1 MPTAAPT
8 RPEPGLEP
16 RPEPGEGQPALS
28 PATRAAERFWPT
40 FMQARLV
47 VASVLLMLQGVV
59 LVLGTADSWISLM
72 LCAVHLGAVMGVHH
86 TLEPSLRHGLA
97 PVPWALTVGID
108 VLVFA
113 TLQFW
118 QHGGLNYSL
127 LFALPVLMSAILGPQ
142 LRGLATAA
150 AVTLLLLGEAVWV
163 ALTNDD
169 GTGPR
174 LIQPAITG
182 TGFFLVALLAHQ
194 LARRLAREEALAER
208 NQLAARTQVA
218 VNELIIETMADGVLV
233 VDERGMVRTLNP
245 AAAAMLA
252 GTGDAVPNLFLL
264 GARAHCL
271 PLLGLVQATFAQR
284 APQQGQ
290 VTLAASADLQRRLR
304 VHTRPTPPRHTGD
317 ATDDTRLCVVFLQD
331 LHELEARVRTEKLV
345 AMGRMTVAVAHEIR
359 NPLSAIAQANALLQ
373 EDLHDPQQLR
383 LSAMVSTHTQRLNR
397 IVDDVLN
404 VVRLPG
410 QPAPPDSPPVVLD
423 ASVGETVREWCVQ
436 HGCSTRLTWLGGCD
450 QRQVRFDSEHLRRI
464 LVNLLDNASRYASQ
478 GAAAIQVASRVDATG
493 LLRLSVWS
501 DGTPLSAS
509 VRMHLFEPFFSSESR
524 SSGMGLYLCRELCE
538 RYQTTMDYQR
548 SERLGRA
555 GNEFFLLMPPV
566 ANSSP

>member
-8 RPEPGLEP
+8 PPEP
-16 RPEPGEGQPALS
+16 ALTHT
-28 PATRAAERFWPT
+28 ARAAERFWPT
-40 FMQARLV
+40 FMRARLV
-47 VASVLLMLQGVV
+47 VAGVLLALQVMV
-59 LVLGTADSWISLM
+59 LTLGTADSWTSIA
-72 LCAVHLGAVMGVHH
+72 LCALHLVAVVGVQH
-86 TLEPSLRHGLA
+86 TLKPSLRHGLE
-97 PVPWALTVGID
+97 PLPWALTVGVD
-108 VLVFA
+108 VAVFA
-113 TLQFW
+113 TLQIW

-127 LFALPVLMSAILGPQ
+127 LFALPVLMSAVLGPQ
-142 LRGLATAA
+142 LKGLATAA

-163 ALTNDD
+163 AFVTGD
-169 GTGPR
+169 GTAPR

-194 LARRLAREEALAER
+194 LAGRLAREEALAER
-208 NQLAARTQVA
+208 SQLAARTQVA
-218 VNELIIETMADGVLV
+218 VNELIIETMTDGVLV

-252 GTGDAVPNLFLL
+252 GADDAVPSLFLL
-264 GARAHCL
+264 GSRSHCL
-271 PLLGLVQATFAQR
+271 PLLNLVQATFDQR
-284 APQQGQ
+284 APQHGE
-290 VTLAASADLQRRLR
+290 VTLSASADLQRRLR
-304 VHTRPTPPRHTGD
+304 VRTRPTPPRHTGD

-404 VVRLPG
+404 VVRIPG
-410 QPAPPDSPPVVLD
+410 QPAPPDLPAIALD
-423 ASVGETVREWCVQ
+423 AAVEQALSEWCAQ
-436 HGCSTRLTWLGGCD
+436 HGCSTRLSWKGGCG
-450 QRQVRFDSEHLRRI
+450 QQLVRFDGEHLRRI

-478 GAAAIQVASRVDATG
+478 GQSAIQVSSRTEGSA
-493 LLRLSVWS
+493 LLRLAVWS
-501 DGTPLSAS
+501 DGVPLHPS
-509 VRMHLFEPFFSSESR
+509 VRVHLFEPFFSSESR

-538 RYQTTMDYQR
+538 RYQATMDYQR
-548 SERLGRA
+548 SERHGQA
-555 GNEFFLLMPPV
+555 GNEFFLLMPAV
-566 ANSSP
+566 ANSGT

>member
-1 MPTAAPT
+1 MRTAAPT
-8 RPEPGLEP
+8 TPDTG
-16 RPEPGEGQPALS
+16 PGETRPALHL
-28 PATRAAERFWPT
+28 ATRAAERFWST

-47 VASVLLMLQGVV
+47 VASVLLVLQGVV
-59 LVLGTADSWISLM
+59 LALGTADSWISLV
-72 LCAVHLGAVMGVHH
+72 LCAVHLGTVVGVHH
-86 TLEPSLRHGLA
+86 SLQPSLRHGLM

-118 QHGGLNYSL
+118 QHGGLNYAL

-194 LARRLAREEALAER
+194 LARRLDSEQALAER

-218 VNELIIETMADGVLV
+218 VNELIIETMTDGVLV

-252 GTGDAVPNLFLL
+252 GPEDAKTQLFLL
-264 GARAHCL
+264 GARPHCL
-271 PLLGLVQATFAQR
+271 PLLALVQDTFAQR
-284 APQQGQ
+284 APQHGQ
-290 VTLAASADLQRRLR
+290 VTLMAHADLTRRLR
-304 VHTRPTPPRHTGD
+304 VQTRPTPPRHTGD

-373 EDLHDPQQLR
+373 EDLHDPQLLR
-383 LSAMVSTHTQRLNR
+383 LSAMVATHTQRLNR

-410 QPAPPDSPPVVLD
+410 QAAPPDVPPVVLD
-423 ASVGETVREWCVQ
+423 ATVDATVREWCTQ
-436 HGCSTRLTWLGGCD
+436 HRCTTRLSWHGGCG
-450 QRQVRFDSEHLRRI
+450 QRQVRFDGEHLRRI
-464 LVNLLDNASRYASQ
+464 LVNLLDNASRYAGQ
-478 GAAAIQVASRVDATG
+478 DQAAIQVATRVDASG

-501 DGTPLSAS
+501 NGSPLSPS
-509 VRMHLFEPFFSSESR
+509 VRLHLFEPFFSSESR

-548 SERLGRA
+548 SERDGQA
-555 GNEFFLLMPPV
+555 GNEFFLLLPAV
-566 ANSSP
+566 ANSQP